1 MVVCPKLSAYGLAW
15 DFGQVLTE
23 IDGYFVSLQRK
34 LDDFGQD
41 LTESLPITAL
51 FMINKNMNREQIIEI
66 IRCGENSHVQF
77 KEHFTTQKQMAEELA
92 AIPADKREIVPLCRT
107 NRYIIVALYVWGL
120 PFHAPVLLQ
129 STR

>member
-1 MVVCPKLSAYGLAW
+1 MNLFPDPLFRKSIGLAW

-51 FMINKNMNREQIIEI
+51 FMINKNMNREQIIEVGSI
-66 IRCGENSHVQF
+66 N
-77 KEHFTTQKQMAEELA
+77 
-92 AIPADKREIVPLCRT
+92 
-107 NRYIIVALYVWGL
+107 
-120 PFHAPVLLQ
+120 
-129 STR
+129 

>member
-1 MVVCPKLSAYGLAW
+1 MVVYFRKSIGLAW

-41 LTESLPITAL
+41 LTESLPFTAL
-51 FMINKNMNREQIIEI
+51 FMINKINFIFNDM
-66 IRCGENSHVQF
+66 
-77 KEHFTTQKQMAEELA
+77 LA

-120 PFHAPVLLQ
+120 PLHAPVLLQ
-129 STR
+129 STRKAGRGMCMMHNPWP